1 VIIKKYPDRRLYNTA
16 THTFMTL
23 DDLADLVRQGIELTI
38 HETKSGKDITRSVL
52 LHIILERERK
62 ATQNLLP
69 TAFLRQLIRF
79 YGHSMQMIVP
89 AFLDV
94 SLSSFIREQEKLRR
108 QAISASSQETE
119 METLITRREVISGA

>member
-1 VIIKKYPDRRLYNTA
+1 MIADSEKSMIIKKYPDRRLYNTT

-23 DDLADLVRQGIELTI
+23 DDLADLVRQGIELAI

-89 AFLDV
+89 VFLDV

-108 QAISASSQETE
+108 QAISAPSQETE
-119 METLITRREVISGA
+119 M